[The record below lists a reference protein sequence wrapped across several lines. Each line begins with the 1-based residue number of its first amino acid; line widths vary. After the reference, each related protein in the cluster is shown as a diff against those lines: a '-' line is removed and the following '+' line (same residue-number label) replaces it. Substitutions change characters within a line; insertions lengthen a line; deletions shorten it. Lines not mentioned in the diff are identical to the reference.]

1 MYPTSPA
8 PNEYGMQAAIPKG
21 DLWFTSLILIISSD
35 TIKYEL
41 TRNLPLLDRVLSDVP
56 YQSADNLGTKS
67 KSKS

>member
-1 MYPTSPA
+1 
-8 PNEYGMQAAIPKG
+8 MQAAIPKG
-21 DLWFTSLILIISSD
+21 DFGFTTLILIISSD

-67 KSKS
+67 KSTSFLFAFNDYLKYH